1 MAEKKFLTTKEVSD
15 RTGIP
20 AGTLNNY
27 AWKKQGI
34 PFFKVNRRRFYE
46 VTAVDAYMKANPVLT
61 SDSILRGAR
70 STTPPSRKGHVNAL
84 VDKGA

>member
-20 AGTLNNY
+20 AGTLNND
-27 AWKKQGI
+27 AWKKRGI

-46 VTAVDAYMKANPVLT
+46 ATVVDAYMKSNPVLT

-70 STTPPSRKGHVNAL
+70 
-84 VDKGA
+84 